1 MLDADLCR
9 MKAQVLGVN
18 VSQLSALCGVPPSKL
33 SLFFGNTKGLRNHEV
48 TQIREALADLEQL
61 VETAQPYP
69 LSFRDTD
76 RIRDLISQMKR
87 QELRSGKEQP

>member
-9 MKAQVLGVN
+9 MRAQIVGVN

-76 RIRDLISQMKR
+76 RIRDLIRRMKSG
-87 QELRSGKEQP
+87 ELVARRDA